1 VQRVLVV
8 EDEARIAMSVQRAL
22 GACGYQV
29 EWARDGHRALAELAG
44 GSYDVTLLDLIL
56 PGSIDGFRLL
66 SEISALRADHKVIVL
81 SALSD
86 VDSKVR
92 CFELGASDYLT
103 KPFVIAELVARIRA
117 RVSLENSR
125 PSRYLEY
132 DGVRLDRHRR
142 VVSSN
147 GSTVALS
154 TKEFLLLEYLMRKQ
168 GEVCPRAE
176 LLQEI
181 WGYHFDPGTN
191 VLDVY
196 VRRVRRKV
204 GRDLIETI
212 RNVGYR
218 YAVSD
223 AP

>member
-1 VQRVLVV
+1 MQRVLVV

-29 EWARDGHRALAELAG
+29 EWARDGHRALAELSR

-56 PGSIDGFRLL
+56 PGPIDGFRLL
-66 SEISALRADHKVIVL
+66 GEIAALRSDHKVIVL

-86 VDSKVR
+86 VESKVR

-117 RVSLENSR
+117 RVASENSR
-125 PSRYLEY
+125 PSRYLE
-132 DGVRLDRHRR
+132 DNGVRLDRHRR
-142 VVSSN
+142 VVRSN

-154 TKEFLLLEYLMRKQ
+154 TTEFLLLEYLMSKE

-181 WGYHFDPGTN
+181 WGYDFDPGTN
-191 VLDVY
+191 VVDVY

-218 YAVSD
+218 YAASESL
-223 AP
+223 